1 MTQRERQGWFI
12 VASLWLILFLI
23 FGGGYNVAGVFVTPL
38 IKQFG
43 WSRAQVSGLQSIL
56 AVSAGISAPL
66 VGWLLDRIEARVI
79 MVVGALMAG
88 AAYFWASQV
97 HSYGPMLAAYLLL
110 GLGIGGA
117 TLLPAALV
125 VSNWFSGNR
134 GIALG
139 LTLSG
144 TALGGAGM
152 TLVANIAIK
161 NHGWRGGYETLAIP
175 MIVIAIP
182 IMILMVRSRPSEARA
197 TISPSDM
204 PTQPVVDIPGFE
216 LGEASHTRSFWL
228 ICGANFLYAFIAA
241 SAGLHLIPY
250 LIGLGYTATF
260 SARMMSLVLVL
271 AGLGKLVMGA
281 FADRVSARRALAW
294 NFVAQGIGIL
304 LIFGAARTAVLV
316 PFVLIFGL
324 SLGAPLVLLPM
335 ITVESLGLKRFG
347 SIAGTS
353 GVFQTIGAAIGPVAA
368 GRIFDVMGSYSYA
381 FDAFMIAAA
390 LGVVVTRACLT
401 LEAEQSRLIPAK
413 AVVAA

>member
-1 MTQRERQGWFI
+1 MTPRERQGWLI
-12 VASLWLILFLI
+12 VASLWVVLFLI

-66 VGWLLDRIEARVI
+66 IGWLLDRIEARAV
-79 MVVGALMAG
+79 MVVGALFAG
-88 AAYFWASQV
+88 AAYFGASQV
-97 HSYGPMLAAYLLL
+97 HSYGPMLGAYLLL
-110 GLGIGGA
+110 GFGIGGA

-152 TLVANIAIK
+152 TIVANLAIT
-161 NHGWRGGYETLAIP
+161 HFGWRGGYITLAIP
-175 MIVIAIP
+175 MVVVAIP
-182 IMILMVRSRPSEARA
+182 IMILMVRSRPPEVRA
-197 TISPSDM
+197 TIAPADL
-204 PTQPVVDIPGFE
+204 PTQPAIDLPGFE

-250 LIGLGYTATF
+250 LIGLHY
-260 SARMMSLVLVL
+260 SAAFAARTMSLVLVL
-271 AGLGKLVMGA
+271 AGLGKLMMGA

-294 NFVAQGIGIL
+294 NFVAQGVGIL
-304 LIFGAARTAVLV
+304 LIFGDAHMGVLV

-353 GVFQTIGAAIGPVAA
+353 GVFQTVGAAIGPVAA
-368 GRIFDVMGSYSYA
+368 GRIFDVMGSYSFA
-381 FDAFMIAAA
+381 FDAFIVAAA
-390 LGVVVTRACLT
+390 LGVVVTLGCLS
-401 LEAEQSRLIPAK
+401 LESEQARLIPAK
-413 AVVAA
+413 AVAA

>member
-1 MTQRERQGWFI
+1 MTQRERQGWI
-12 VASLWLILFLI
+12 LVASLWVILFLI

-66 VGWLLDRIEARVI
+66 IGWLLDRIEARIV
-79 MVVGALMAG
+79 MVVGALLAG
-88 AAYFWASQV
+88 AAYLGASQV
-97 HSYGPMLAAYLLL
+97 HSYGPMLAAYLVL
-110 GLGIGGA
+110 GFGIGGA

-125 VSNWFSGNR
+125 VSNWFKANR

-152 TLVANIAIK
+152 TLVANIAISH
-161 NHGWRGGYETLAIP
+161 HGWRGGYVTLAIP

-182 IMILMVRSRPSEARA
+182 IMILMVASRPPEARA
-197 TISPSDM
+197 TASAADTPT
-204 PTQPVVDIPGFE
+204 TQPVVELPGFE

-228 ICGANFLYAFIAA
+228 ICGVNFLYAFIAA

-250 LIGLGYTATF
+250 LIGLGYSAAF
-260 SARMMSLVLVL
+260 AARMMSLVLVL

-304 LIFGAARTAVLV
+304 LIFGAARGAVLV

-335 ITVESLGLKRFG
+335 ITVESLGLRRFG

-353 GVFQTIGAAIGPVAA
+353 GVFQTVGAAVGPVAT

-381 FDAFMIAAA
+381 FDLFILSAAA
-390 LGVVVTRACLT
+390 GVVVTLGCLS
-401 LEAEQSRLIPAK
+401 LETEQTRL
-413 AVVAA
+413 

>member
-1 MTQRERQGWFI
+1 MTQRERQGWVI
-12 VASLWLILFLI
+12 VAGLWVVLFLI

-66 VGWLLDRIEARVI
+66 IGWLLDRIEARIV
-79 MVVGALMAG
+79 MVVGALLAG
-88 AAYFWASQV
+88 AAYLGASQI

-110 GLGIGGA
+110 GFGIGGA

-152 TLVANIAIK
+152 TLVANIAIT
-161 NHGWRGGYETLAIP
+161 HFGWRGGYVTLAIP
-175 MIVIAIP
+175 MVVIGIP
-182 IMILMVRSRPSEARA
+182 IMILMVRSRPPEARA
-197 TISPSDM
+197 ATSLADTA
-204 PTQPVVDIPGFE
+204 TQPVVDIPGFE
-216 LGEASHTRSFWL
+216 LSEASHTRSFWL

-250 LIGLGYTATF
+250 LIGVGYSSAF
-260 SARMMSLVLVL
+260 SARMLSLVLVL

-281 FADRVSARRALAW
+281 FADRVSARRALAG
-294 NFVAQGIGIL
+294 NFVAQGIGII
-304 LIFGAARTAVLV
+304 LIFGAARAVV
-316 PFVLIFGL
+316 MIPFVLIFGL

-368 GRIFDVMGSYSYA
+368 GRIYDVMGSYSFA
-381 FDAFMIAAA
+381 FDAFVVAAV
-390 LGVVVTRACLT
+390 LGVVVTLGCLS
-401 LEAEQSRLIPAK
+401 LEAEQTRLIPAK